1 MEEPKTAAAG
11 NTKLGELYPKV
22 NDELTHIYIQS
33 AVHNAPKHTGFVPNA
48 SDPETKT
55 TQAFRL
61 FDTHHE
67 DPKLAYGASFSQ
79 QATIRIH
86 APNVLNQA
94 FFSDEN
100 MEYLQQEIRYRVWSK
115 SNKKH
120 IIDRQRPDDL
130 KTIMRAYYLQ
140 FSRNVP
146 GKEREELNDLD
157 ERVLDF
163 CVGDILGSI
172 NMHIYTQRELLDFPE
187 PLGRPINPHVMG
199 TKSREFKSFF

>member
-1 MEEPKTAAAG
+1 MTSAAAG
-11 NTKLGELYPKV
+11 NTRLGELYPHV
-22 NDELTHIYIQS
+22 NEEISQIYIQT
-33 AVHNAPKHTGFVPNA
+33 AVPNAPKHTGYIPNA

-67 DPKLAYGASFSQ
+67 DPKLAYGALFKQ
-79 QATIRIH
+79 QATIRVH
-86 APNVLNQA
+86 TPNALNQA
-94 FFSDEN
+94 FFSEEN
-100 MEYLQQEIRYRVWSK
+100 MEYLQQEIRYRVWEK
-115 SNKKH
+115 SGGKH
-120 IIDRQRPDDL
+120 VIDRQRADDL

-146 GKEREELNDLD
+146 GKEREEIHDLD

-172 NMHIYTQRELLDFPE
+172 NMYIYNQRELLDFPE
-187 PLGRPINPHVMG
+187 PIGRPINAHVMG
-199 TKSREFKSFF
+199 TKSKEFKSFF

>member
-1 MEEPKTAAAG
+1 MAELKNAAGG

-22 NDELTHIYIQS
+22 NDEIAKIYIQS
-33 AVHNAPKHTGFVPNA
+33 AVPNAPKHTGYVPNA

-61 FDTHHE
+61 FDTHYD
-67 DPKLAYGASFSQ
+67 DPKLSYGASFSQ
-79 QATIRIH
+79 QATIRVH
-86 APNVLNQA
+86 TPTALNQA
-94 FFSDEN
+94 FFSEEN

-115 SNKKH
+115 SNQKH
-120 IIDRQRPDDL
+120 VIDRQRADDL

-172 NMHIYTQRELLDFPE
+172 NMYVYNQRELLDFPE
-187 PLGRPINPHVMG
+187 PIGRPVNPHVMG